1 MEIIRSFEDMV
12 IHLAQRRERK
22 RVAVVWAEDAYSQV
36 SLERALDV
44 GFVDVVFVGCRRHIE
59 QNPRLMHFA
68 SHINF
73 VDAADRD
80 EAARRAVALVRAGEA
95 DILMKGMIN
104 TDNLLHVVLNKETGI
119 LPRGRVLTHVTA
131 ARLPELERLIF
142 FTDSAVIPYP
152 TQQQRIEQVRYITN
166 VCHSFGIRE
175 PKVSLIHCTEKVNAK
190 YFPFTEGYR
199 DIVRMSQEG
208 DFGPCIID
216 GPLDL
221 KTSVSPE
228 SLRIKG
234 IDSPIGGM
242 ADALVFPDI
251 EAANVFYKSITLFL
265 GVETAGMLQGA
276 MAPVVLPSR
285 SDSKLCKFYSLALAA
300 LTGRKES
307 GLSPI

>member
-12 IHLAQRRERK
+12 IHLAQRQKRR

-44 GFVDVVFVGCRRHIE
+44 GFVDVVFVGCRHEVE
-59 QNPRLMHFA
+59 QNQRLMHFRE
-68 SHINF
+68 HIEF
-73 VDAADRD
+73 VEAQDRD
-80 EAARRAVALVRAGEA
+80 EAARRAVELVKSGEA

-104 TDNLLHVVLNKETGI
+104 TDNLLHVVLHKEKGI
-119 LPRGRVLTHVTA
+119 LPKGRVLTHVTA
-131 ARLPELERLIF
+131 ARLPELDRLLF
-142 FTDSAVIPYP
+142 FSDSAVIPYP
-152 TQQQRIEQVRYITN
+152 TQAQRIEQVRYITS

-175 PKVSLIHCTEKVNAK
+175 PRVSLIHCTEKVNEK
-190 YFPFTEGYR
+190 YFPFTPGYK
-199 DIVRMSQEG
+199 DIVRMGEEG
-208 DFGPCIID
+208 VFGPCIID

-228 SLRIKG
+228 SMRIKG
-234 IDSPIGGM
+234 IQSPIEGL

-276 MAPVVLPSR
+276 MVPVVLPSR

-300 LTGRKES
+300 VTSKQ
-307 GLSPI
+307 

>member
-22 RVAVVWAEDAYSQV
+22 RVAVVWAEDPYSQV

-44 GFVDVVFVGCRRHIE
+44 GFVDVVFVGCRHQVE
-59 QNPRLMHFA
+59 QNERLSHFA
-68 SHINF
+68 DHIAY
-73 VDAADRD
+73 VDADDRE
-80 EAARRAVALVRAGEA
+80 EAARRAVAMVRAGEA

-131 ARLPELERLIF
+131 ARLPELERLLF

-152 TQQQRIEQVRYITN
+152 SQEQRIEQVRYITG
-166 VCHSFGIRE
+166 VCHAFGIRE
-175 PKVSLIHCTEKVNAK
+175 PRVSLIHCTEKVNEK
-190 YFPFTEGYR
+190 SFPFTPGYK
-199 DIVRMSQEG
+199 DIVRMGKEG
-208 DFGPCIID
+208 VFGPCIID

-228 SLRIKG
+228 SMRIKG
-234 IDSPIGGM
+234 INSPIGGM

-300 LTGRKES
+300 LTGKECNR
-307 GLSPI
+307 